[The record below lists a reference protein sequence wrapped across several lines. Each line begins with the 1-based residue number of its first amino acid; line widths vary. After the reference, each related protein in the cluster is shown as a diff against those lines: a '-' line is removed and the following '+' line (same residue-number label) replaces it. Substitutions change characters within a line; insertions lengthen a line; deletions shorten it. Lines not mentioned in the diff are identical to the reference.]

1 VFNFHE
7 ANIEF
12 GVSTVNGKG
21 WYLDK
26 NGYWIDIELFAN
38 KSEILTHIVLQL
50 YAVVCR
56 LCAVEKLRIAAVMC
70 LVLF

>member
-1 VFNFHE
+1 MSDVKYHKITLKNYDHVFNFHE

-38 KSEILTHIVLQL
+38 KSEILTHI
-50 YAVVCR
+50 A
-56 LCAVEKLRIAAVMC
+56 LRVYVRRA
-70 LVLF
+70 